1 MIQSKI
7 AALLLVVGAL
17 APGND
22 SEAGA
27 THIATNSSSLGGS
40 LNGYGRPK
48 SSRDVTIQGAKS
60 EEEDFAAALAPAGV
74 TDLRVQALSD
84 SAVVLQWTEVKS
96 STTAIP
102 RYVVRYGPYEAY
114 SWATS
119 QDVVAGGCAAPII
132 GSNATGGRPHA
143 CVLTGVAPNHLY
155 YFQVAAYTG
164 VLNSTAVFS
173 PLSNKDSTTA
183 MERVGAMLV
192 WRPIIPRA
200 DFPVSSAWISAYA
213 DTFPIRG
220 TWQYGTYQI
229 AAFGA
234 NGVVTARGYLLVTK
248 P

>member
-60 EEEDFAAALAPAGV
+60 EEEDFALAPAGV
-74 TDLRVQALSD
+74 TDLRVQALTD
-84 SAVVLQWTEVKS
+84 SSVVLQWTEVRS

-102 RYVVRYGPYEAY
+102 RYVVRYDSLGRFLWNTE
-114 SWATS
+114 
-119 QDVVAGGCAAPII
+119 QDVTTGGCAAPIV
-132 GSNATGGRPHA
+132 GANAAGGRLHA
-143 CVLTGVAPNHLY
+143 CVLGGLLPNIAY
-155 YFQVAAYTG
+155 EFQIAAYTG
-164 VLNSTAVFS
+164 ALNSTAVFG
-173 PLSNKDSTTA
+173 PLSNVVWQATA
-183 MERVGAMLV
+183 ERIGPMLV
-192 WRPIIPRA
+192 LRPRIA
-200 DFPVSSAWISAYA
+200 DDSFAVHSAWISAYR
-213 DTFPIRG
+213 DTFPLSGWFR
-220 TWQYGTYQI
+220 YGGYQT

-234 NGVVTARGYLLVTK
+234 NGVVTARGYLLITK